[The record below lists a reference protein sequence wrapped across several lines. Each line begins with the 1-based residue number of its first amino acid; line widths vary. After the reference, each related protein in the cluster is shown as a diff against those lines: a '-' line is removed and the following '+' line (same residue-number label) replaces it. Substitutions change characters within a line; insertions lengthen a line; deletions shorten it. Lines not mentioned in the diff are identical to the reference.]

1 MLRGRVAE
9 QLALA
14 DFIDAGHFTRHLRRM
29 RRLYAE
35 RRAALQGA
43 LDARLSGLLTVSGGA
58 GGMHLSARLDVPV
71 RDTAVSRAGRT
82 RGLVLRPLSRFC
94 LPGTEGPYNGLVLGY
109 GGVDAG
115 QMDGLVQR
123 LGEVI
128 ESVLAE

>member
-1 MLRGRVAE
+1 M
-9 QLALA
+9 
-14 DFIDAGHFTRHLRRM
+14 
-29 RRLYAE
+29 YAE

-109 GGVDAG
+109 GGVDACRTDGRAGPAAGRGDRERASRMMPPAVPG
-115 QMDGLVQR
+115 Q
-123 LGEVI
+123 
-128 ESVLAE
+128 